1 MMIHQSVLLKECI
14 EGLNIKPNG
23 IYIDA
28 TFGRGGHSLAILE
41 HLEDLGRL
49 IVIDKDK
56 AAIEEANR
64 LFATDSRCQS
74 YHDSFAHI
82 KMIAE
87 KEEILG
93 KTAGI
98 LMDLGVSSPQLD
110 TAERG
115 FSFLREGPL
124 DMRMDQR
131 QTLDAATW
139 INHAREEEIAR
150 ILYEYGEERYSRR
163 IAKRI
168 VEERALQPITTTLQL
183 AQLIA
188 KAHPAWD
195 KHKHPATKSFQAIR
209 LLINHELEDLQQALK
224 DAVDILGPGGRL
236 VVLSFHS
243 LEDRI
248 VKQFLKKQSEGLPLP
263 SHIPVREKEQ
273 QISMRRIGKAI
284 RPSQSEV
291 RYNARARSAT
301 LRIGEKIL

>member
-1 MMIHQSVLLKECI
+1 MMLHQSVLLNECI
-14 EGLNIKPNG
+14 EGLNIQPNG

-28 TFGRGGHSLAILE
+28 TFGRGGHSLAVLE
-41 HLEDLGRL
+41 RLGDLGRL
-49 IVIDKDK
+49 IVIDKDE

-64 LFATDSRCQS
+64 LFATDSRCQP

-87 KEEILG
+87 KEEIIG

-131 QTLDAATW
+131 GTLDAATW
-139 INHAREEEIAR
+139 INSAREEEIAR
-150 ILYEYGEERYSRR
+150 ILYVYGEERYSRR
-163 IAKRI
+163 IAKKI
-168 VEERALQPITTTLQL
+168 VEERSINPITTTLQL

-209 LLINHELEDLQQALK
+209 LLINQELEDLQHALN
-224 DAVDILGPGGRL
+224 DAVDILGPKGRL

-263 SHIPVREKEQ
+263 SHIPVRAKEQ
-273 QISMRRIGKAI
+273 QVSMRRIGKAI
-284 RPSQSEV
+284 RPSDSEI
-291 RYNARARSAT
+291 RLNSRARSAT
-301 LRIGEKIL
+301 LRIGEKI

>member
-1 MMIHQSVLLKECI
+1 
-14 EGLNIKPNG
+14 
-23 IYIDA
+23 
-28 TFGRGGHSLAILE
+28 
-41 HLEDLGRL
+41 
-49 IVIDKDK
+49 VIDKDE

-64 LFATDSRCQS
+64 LFATDSRCQP

-87 KEEILG
+87 KEEIIG

-131 QTLDAATW
+131 GTLDAATW
-139 INHAREEEIAR
+139 INSAREEEIAR
-150 ILYEYGEERYSRR
+150 ILYVYGEERYSRR
-163 IAKRI
+163 IAKKI
-168 VEERALQPITTTLQL
+168 VEERSINPITTTLQL

-209 LLINHELEDLQQALK
+209 LLINQELEDLQHALN
-224 DAVDILGPGGRL
+224 DAVDILGPKGRL

-263 SHIPVREKEQ
+263 SHIPVRAKEQ
-273 QISMRRIGKAI
+273 QVSMRRIGKAI
-284 RPSQSEV
+284 RPSDSEI
-291 RYNARARSAT
+291 RLNSRARSAT
-301 LRIGEKIL
+301 LRIGEKI